1 MYWTRQWE
9 TWGQVSAQLPL
20 CCVIVGKLPN
30 LSGSQYC
37 WQNKG
42 PWISYTPFQVWG
54 GLSVPQHMTPDH
66 AGARER
72 TLCSLHT
79 QPLMGDVL
87 SEFMSSHLHIWA
99 MDL

>member
-1 MYWTRQWE
+1 MGDPGPGLCSITTVLCDR
-9 TWGQVSAQLPL
+9 GQVAEPLWVSVLLAKQGTVDQLHS
-20 CCVIVGKLPN
+20 LP
-30 LSGSQYC
+30 GM
-37 WQNKG
+37 
-42 PWISYTPFQVWG
+42 G